1 LGSARVSR
9 VGERVLAI
17 ADFFL
22 EFSFLPIDQYSK
34 KVRFGEPPN
43 PRPERVRYPDEE
55 LIRFIRD
62 WRLLFQCG
70 RLGEFLETRIIP
82 ERVEHRIEAEER
94 RSEWHVLSQRAIV
107 RYREQFL

>member
-1 LGSARVSR
+1 MLGSARVSR

-43 PRPERVRYPDEE
+43 PRAECVRYPDEE
-55 LIRFIRD
+55 LIRFIGD
-62 WRLLFQCG
+62 WKLLFQCG
-70 RLGEFLETRIIP
+70 RADEFLKTRIIA
-82 ERVEHRIEAEER
+82 ERIEHRIEPKEG
-94 RSEWHVLSQRAIV
+94 RSERHVLSQRAIV
-107 RYREQFL
+107 RY